1 MATNNP
7 KNRLALDL
15 GDHEVGVSLR
25 IDGYE
30 RTVLHNKA
38 SALGLTFGEYVQ
50 ALVSAVSVAMQQAV
64 RHSSQK

>member
-1 MATNNP
+1 METTNP
-7 KNRLALDL
+7 KNQLALDL

-30 RTVLHNKA
+30 RTVLRNKA
-38 SALGLTFGEYVQ
+38 SALSLTFGEYVQ